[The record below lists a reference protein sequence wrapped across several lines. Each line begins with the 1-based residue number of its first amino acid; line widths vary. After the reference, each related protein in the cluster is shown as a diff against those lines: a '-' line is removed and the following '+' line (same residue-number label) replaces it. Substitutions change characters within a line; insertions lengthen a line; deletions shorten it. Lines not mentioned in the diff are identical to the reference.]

1 MDNNQEEDR
10 GNKRVHT
17 DEGDLDM
24 HKTEDFMFLQATYP
38 YPVCNHTSREVDSC
52 NIGYA
57 QGILKDGVPFEAELW
72 KDVDNKLVAL
82 SIYLPELKEMYEE
95 YNKIENTYDLEEDN
109 IIAFEKT
116 DEIDW
121 QAVLCIGMVERDSN
135 VDDEELHNYVEY
147 LIQMGVI
154 AFDSDFLN
162 GNLHYLTDIEGNDLV
177 SVEIILEEDG
187 CVWAKTPLQF
197 IDFPSNPKKHRFK
210 VVK

>member
-1 MDNNQEEDR
+1 
-10 GNKRVHT
+10 
-17 DEGDLDM
+17 
-24 HKTEDFMFLQATYP
+24 
-38 YPVCNHTSREVDSC
+38 
-52 NIGYA
+52 
-57 QGILKDGVPFEAELW
+57 
-72 KDVDNKLVAL
+72 
-82 SIYLPELKEMYEE
+82 
-95 YNKIENTYDLEEDN
+95 
-109 IIAFEKT
+109 
-116 DEIDW
+116 
-121 QAVLCIGMVERDSN
+121 MVERDSN